1 MDKRFLVFDIETVPD
16 WDLVQHV
23 FGLPADAPRE
33 TMREHLLTKYNSGF
47 APPPYHVPVC
57 IALIDVHPESLQ
69 VQNGVVLEGEE
80 KTLLQ
85 NFWKMT
91 KFKRGSEGKPA
102 PVKTN
107 LVHFNGRSF
116 DLPVLF
122 FRSLKHKIQIAP
134 WDRNRYTVESMQE
147 KLIGSH
153 DVCDDLA
160 DYGAASRPS
169 LNVASKLIGL
179 PGKTEID
186 GSQIE
191 DLFAR
196 GEMQRIKDY
205 CMEDALATYLLW
217 ITIRFTRGEINE
229 QVYNSAFETA
239 PELIR
244 EFRTRHERADGI
256 KDAPAS

>member
-1 MDKRFLVFDIETVPD
+1 MDKRFLVFDIETIPD
-16 WDLVQHV
+16 WELVKQV
-23 FGLPADAPRE
+23 LGLPADAPQEIVRE
-33 TMREHLLTKYNSGF
+33 QLLVKYSSGF
-47 APPPYHVPVC
+47 APPPFHIPIC

-69 VQNGVVLEGEE
+69 VVNATVLEGEE
-80 KTLLQ
+80 KPLLQ
-85 NFWKMT
+85 NFWRIT
-91 KFKRGSEGKPA
+91 KARRGNDGKQ
-102 PVKTN
+102 VQVRTN
-107 LVHFNGRSF
+107 LVHFNGRFF

-122 FRSLKHKIQIAP
+122 FRSMKHRVQIAP
-134 WDRNRYTVESMQE
+134 WDRNRYSVESMQE

-160 DYGAASRPS
+160 DYGAASRSS

-191 DLFAR
+191 ELCAR

-229 QVYNSAFETA
+229 QHYNAAFDGA
-239 PELIR
+239 RDQIR
-244 EFRTRHERADGI
+244 EARTRNET
-256 KDAPAS
+256 S

>member
-1 MDKRFLVFDIETVPD
+1 MDKRFLVFDIETIPD
-16 WDLVQHV
+16 WELLQQVL
-23 FGLPADAPRE
+23 GLPVDTPRE
-33 TMREHLLTKYNSGF
+33 MAREQLLAKYSSGF
-47 APPPYHVPVC
+47 APPPFHVPIC

-69 VQNGVVLEGEE
+69 VVNAAVLDGDE

-85 NFWKMT
+85 NFWRMT
-91 KFKRGSEGKPA
+91 KTRRGVDGKQV
-102 PVKTN
+102 PVRTN
-107 LVHFNGRSF
+107 LVHFNGRFF

-122 FRSLKHKIQIAP
+122 FRSLKHRVQIAP

-160 DYGAASRPS
+160 DYGAASRSS

-191 DLFAR
+191 ELYAR
-196 GEMQRIKDY
+196 GELQRIKDY

-229 QVYNSAFETA
+229 QPYNTAFDSARG
-239 PELIR
+239 LIR
-244 EFRTRHERADGI
+244 EARTRNET
-256 KDAPAS
+256 S

>member
-1 MDKRFLVFDIETVPD
+1 MDRRFLVFDIETVPD
-16 WDLVQHV
+16 WDLVQRV

-33 TMREHLLTKYNSGF
+33 MMREQLLIKYSSGF
-47 APPPYHVPVC
+47 APPPYHVPIC
-57 IALIDVHPESLQ
+57 IALIDVHPESFQ
-69 VQNGVVLEGEE
+69 VQNATVLEGDE

-85 NFWKMT
+85 AFWKVT
-91 KFKRGSEGKPA
+91 KVRRGSDGKPV
-102 PVKTN
+102 PVRTN

-122 FRSLKHKIQIAP
+122 FRSLKHRVQISP
-134 WDRNRYTVESMQE
+134 WDRKRFTVESME
-147 KLIGSH
+147 DKFIGSH

-160 DYGAASRPS
+160 DYGAASRSS

-191 DLFAR
+191 ELYAR

-229 QVYNSAFETA
+229 QPYQTAFQSA
-239 PELIR
+239 PDLVR
-244 EFRTRHERADGI
+244 GFRTRNETV
-256 KDAPAS
+256 